1 MIFDTTFIGNGRHLP
16 NSVLAALAAAMW
28 IGCTA
33 SALAQTV
40 SGLSL
45 NDAILVTLH
54 GNRDVQISE
63 AQVQIADA
71 LVQQAQGTF
80 DPLLTLEARRNED
93 RRPLTQAEQFVTP
106 VLTDL
111 SGSGSGLDAS
121 VEKRLRSGP
130 TLLGSAA
137 STYLQNS
144 TSRVLGLPSQTTRSI
159 AFGLRVPL
167 ARGAGEGNAANSA
180 LKAGEQDLAAASAE
194 KRYAVSLALRDA
206 AIAYWE
212 YSSRWRQL
220 EITRSGEE
228 RTLGLLQELRKL
240 VAADEVPAADI
251 DLAQANHFE
260 RINNRIIAEQALLEA
275 QQALGRSMGL
285 TSQLQREIGQP
296 LTPPPAPEA
305 VTTLPAVNQLLDRAL
320 LRRGDWQAIERR
332 VLALGER
339 LAGSKDLTR
348 PQIDLTLLVSSNSLQ
363 EGSSSSGVVNPL
375 AGNAAGPSVAAILNF
390 QLPLGNNT
398 ATGQVR
404 QASALLSEAEI
415 RRELLRADIGAA
427 VEASSALVRRSAEAL
442 RGSAQIVERYAKT
455 LEHER
460 TRRRLGVATLIDVI
474 NVEDRYFRAL
484 LDDVQRRSTY
494 AISLVRLGHEV
505 DALVATA
512 GDQFE
517 VNLASFMRFAL
528 P

>member
-1 MIFDTTFIGNGRHLP
+1 MIDDTTLIINYRRHP
-16 NSVLAALAAAMW
+16 NSMLAALVTAIW
-28 IGCTA
+28 ISCTA

-40 SGLSL
+40 GGLSL

-63 AQVQIADA
+63 AQVQVAEA
-71 LVQQAQGTF
+71 LVQQALGPF
-80 DPLLTLEARRNED
+80 DPLLAIEARRNED
-93 RRPLTQAEQFVTP
+93 RRPLAQAEQFVTP
-106 VLTDL
+106 VLSDL
-111 SGSGSGLDAS
+111 SGSGSSLDAR
-121 VEKRLRSGP
+121 VEKRLRLGP
-130 TLLGSAA
+130 TLIGSAT
-137 STYLQNS
+137 STYVQNS

-167 ARGAGEGNAANSA
+167 FRGAGEGNAANSA
-180 LKAGEQDLAAASAE
+180 LKAGEQDLVAASAE
-194 KRYAVSLALRDA
+194 RRYAVSLALRDA
-206 AIAYWE
+206 ATAYWE

-260 RINNRIIAEQALLEA
+260 RINNPIIAEQALLEA

-285 TSQLQREIGQP
+285 TSQRQREIGQP
-296 LTPPPAPEA
+296 LTPPPAPDT
-305 VTTLPAVNQLLDRAL
+305 VTNLPAVNLLLERAL
-320 LRRGDWQAIERR
+320 LRRGDWQAIKRR
-332 VLALGER
+332 ILALGER

-348 PQIDLTLLVSSNSLQ
+348 PQVDLTLLVSSNSLQ
-363 EGSSSSGVVNPL
+363 EGVGISGVVNPV
-375 AGNAAGPSVAAILNF
+375 AGNVAGPSVAAILNF
-390 QLPLGNNT
+390 QIPVGNNT
-398 ATGQVR
+398 ATGQMR

-415 RRELLRADIGAA
+415 RRELLRADIGAG
-427 VEASSALVRRSAEAL
+427 VEASSFLVRRSAEAL
-442 RGSAQIVERYAKT
+442 RGSGQIVERYAKT

-484 LDDVQRRSTY
+484 LDDVQRRSIY
-494 AISLVRLGHEV
+494 AISLVILGHEV
-505 DALVATA
+505 DALVETA
-512 GDQFE
+512 GDRFE
-517 VNLASFMRFAL
+517 VNLTSFMRFAL